1 MNLSKPLPTYGLL
14 ALASSAYAA
23 ALSTDE
29 GKRFATERTAE
40 TVVIGVALVLVALRF
55 VLPVVAFRAVVVAF
69 LVAGSPM
76 IARSLMKREGVI

>member
-1 MNLSKPLPTYGLL
+1 MLKTFALL
-14 ALASSAYAA
+14 FGVASTYAA
-23 ALSTDE
+23 ILSTDK
-29 GKRFATERTAE
+29 GRVFATERTAE

-76 IARSLMKREGVI
+76 IARSLMKRD